1 MYTLILI
8 FAVLAFVSLFF
19 AIKREVSQE
28 EKTIKNCKK
37 NKRKSPYAIWLI
49 ACVAMGAVL
58 VAIPLVW
65 QSVLIGDAQVVA
77 NFEGNR
83 LFQDVDE
90 NYYFTI
96 EMGNWDV
103 TSVQSKN
110 IVSEEDAL
118 SIIEKAKQY
127 EQIKNELIEFYRQ

>member
-19 AIKREVSQE
+19 AIKREVAQKE
-28 EKTIKNCKK
+28 TIKNGKK

-49 ACVAMGAVL
+49 ACVVMGTVL

-65 QSVLIGDAQVVA
+65 QSALIGDAQVVA

-118 SIIEKAKQY
+118 SIIERTKQY